1 MLCVR
6 VESLKLYGVCLGNEF
21 LLGRP
26 ISWLY
31 EAILREHRG
40 EKAEDDRILIVLF
53 LSCQSYFFDYNL
65 TKLCEYIL
73 LQ

>member
-26 ISWLY
+26 ISWLF
-31 EAILREHRG
+31 EEILREYRG
-40 EKAEDDRILIVLF
+40 KKNRERYNFDCAF
-53 LSCQSYFFDYNL
+53 SSCQSYFL
-65 TKLCEYIL
+65 TII
-73 LQ
+73 